1 MLWWYLSNHTA
12 SVAVA
17 ASGRLEESFFVL
29 FQSCGQRRR
38 KGGYDVV
45 PGLLTCHKKTRT
57 RKTLT
62 KYFFHAWFF
71 SIMSAKGQI
80 RSTRTIVIQR
90 PPCHLANPLEAHE
103 CLERRSED
111 KEEET
116 EARAKEFL
124 PCFDQSLIRHTYVKT
139 VKNFYH
145 FLIATV
151 HSEFMGLARRK

>member
-1 MLWWYLSNHTA
+1 MSQENKNKKNINKI
-12 SVAVA
+12 VFPCM
-17 ASGRLEESFFVL
+17 FF
-29 FQSCGQRRR
+29 F
-38 KGGYDVV
+38 
-45 PGLLTCHKKTRT
+45 
-57 RKTLT
+57 
-62 KYFFHAWFF
+62 
-71 SIMSAKGQI
+71 IMRAKGQI

-103 CLERRSED
+103 CLISEMERRRED
-111 KEEET
+111 KEGET

-151 HSEFMGLARRK
+151 HSEFVGSARRK